1 MRAAHSNVPIV
12 DPRGVTLVEVLV
24 SLTLL
29 ASLATATAAWLTT
42 AAGAARRIEQSLRI
56 EAAMEATLD
65 RIGEDVLIGDFL
77 LDPPGASRGSSGRT
91 DRVTISGDDLSVATR
106 GGVGD
111 YLGQP
116 VRHIYRFERT
126 ADRLVREVVAQ
137 ESAETTSRPLM
148 AELVAFQAQY
158 DPIDQT
164 LHVTLRS
171 TSGITRT
178 RTWSVP

>member
-1 MRAAHSNVPIV
+1 MSPNRCIVPIG

-29 ASLATATAAWLTT
+29 ASMAAATAAWLTT
-42 AAGAARRIEQSLRI
+42 AAGAARRIERSHRI

-77 LDPPGASRGSSGRT
+77 LDPPAASRGSAGRA
-91 DRVTISGDDLSVATR
+91 DRVTISGDDLAVATR

-111 YLGQP
+111 HLGQP

-126 ADRLVREVVAQ
+126 AGRLVREVVAQ
-137 ESAETTSRPLM
+137 KPGDTISRVLV

-164 LHVTLRS
+164 LRVTLRS
-171 TSGITRT
+171 TGGITRT